1 MFGRNMN
8 SPWFSSFRQLMDTWD
23 KSSKLFKESDLC
35 LFFKKDGVLY
45 GATENSRITFAR
57 MKNPESEED
66 NAWKKEATFTAY
78 NLEKSAEG
86 SKVKSVFNY
95 SDLSDIIPLSQEKVE
110 KELEKKGKE
119 IPSISEDEEEDQTY
133 GEE

>member
-1 MFGRNMN
+1 MN

>member
-1 MFGRNMN
+1 MD